1 MLLGSTVQTLAK
13 QNNLTTSSRLSSLM
27 GRKEF
32 GDNIDKA
39 KDLGTLQSGNS
50 RSFSGDVGRKDLDF
64 FKFKFD
70 QGNKFSAKLENDS
83 NRNQPIAITVLN
95 KRGRAVT
102 GSNGKPLFANV
113 EAGQTFNLNESQLGS
128 GTYYLRVQSAEGKN
142 EDYNLKLGVGSSAS
156 SGGSSG
162 GSLNNARDLGNLSIG
177 QSQSGGGSVGS
188 NDTDVYKFGIGGT
201 SRMVFQ
207 LANNSFN
214 NPIALTVLDSS
225 GNTIRKN
232 NGSFLFLNVNNGN
245 TDSLIAP
252 TLRSGTYF
260 LRFTSQTGTNDPYSF
275 RVTRSAGTSPL

>member
-1 MLLGSTVQTLAK
+1 MLLGRTVQTLAK
-13 QNNLTTSSRLSSLM
+13 ENNLITSSRPSNLM

-32 GDNIDKA
+32 GNSTDRA
-39 KDLGTLQSGNS
+39 KDLGTLRSGNS
-50 RSFSGDVGRKDLDF
+50 RSFSGDVGGKDLDF

-70 QGNKFSAKLENDS
+70 QSNKFSAKLENDS
-83 NRNQPIAITVLN
+83 NGNQPIAITVLN

-102 GSNGKPLFANV
+102 GSNGKPLFANI
-113 EAGQTFNLNESQLGS
+113 EAGQTFDLSESQLGS
-128 GTYYLRVQSAEGKN
+128 GTYYLRVQSAEGRN
-142 EDYNLKLGVGSSAS
+142 EDYRLKFGVGSAA

-162 GSLNNARDLGNLSIG
+162 GSLNNARDLGSLSIG

-214 NPIALTVLDSS
+214 DPIALTVLDSS

-275 RVTRSAGTSPL
+275 RVTRSAATSPL